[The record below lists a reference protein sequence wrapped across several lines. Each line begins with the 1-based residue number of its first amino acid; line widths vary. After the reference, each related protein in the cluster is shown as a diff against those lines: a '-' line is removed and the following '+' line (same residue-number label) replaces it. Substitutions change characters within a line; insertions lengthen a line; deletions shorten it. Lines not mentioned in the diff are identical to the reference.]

1 MHGLEYPPGERI
13 IIRPVANDK
22 KQTQEKLF
30 PFEGKTDRVM
40 FDLLSVSLSLNKQFS
55 GSSKDQFCSVTLPA
69 VVPLAKSDAPCAQR
83 CFIVCVPKVNWPQ
96 CTLTLNDFSKKKMLS
111 SLQALPSKMLS
122 NIFCRFG
129 DLLDVYMLQNKN
141 CGYAKYASE
150 ESAMNAIKV
159 LNGAEICGVK
169 LKVMEAEEP
178 RDAKRKRY
186 DDNIDS

>member
-1 MHGLEYPPGERI
+1 
-13 IIRPVANDK
+13 
-22 KQTQEKLF
+22 
-30 PFEGKTDRVM
+30 
-40 FDLLSVSLSLNKQFS
+40 
-55 GSSKDQFCSVTLPA
+55 
-69 VVPLAKSDAPCAQR
+69 
-83 CFIVCVPKVNWPQ
+83 
-96 CTLTLNDFSKKKMLS
+96 
-111 SLQALPSKMLS
+111 MLS

-150 ESAMNAIKV
+150 ESATNAIKV

-186 DDNIDS
+186 DDNMDS